1 MKKRSLMRSLA
12 ILLSVFMML
21 AIMPIMQV
29 AAATDITDVMV
40 NQEVPTGGYTPMDFY
55 SYYNVD
61 LGYSASKDVT
71 KDYYVFIGEGEPSL
85 ESADD
90 WALMGNYESFV
101 AGGVYACVFDVK
113 LTDSS
118 YEFSGSVNVT
128 SAQTTNVLVTYAD
141 PIELQ
146 FVVMYDPALGFS
158 ADSYL
163 LSVGDTE
170 VTPANAAD
178 IFGDGTAKY
187 DQETA
192 TLTLK
197 NATIKAGYSP
207 FADELCGI
215 YSIRPLMI
223 EVEGNNVI
231 DLTAL
236 DVATINWASGIFSE
250 DRLIVYGDGDLTV
263 NASDAGESSHGIYA
277 FGELTLNPGGNWSIN
292 AGAAMSTST
301 GIYAPEGLILE
312 ATKVGATFGVTGRY
326 QGIYTTSFNA
336 YDFDATAASDYGGLL
351 KAVEWATFESN
362 FNAYRSIKLTAIE
375 PTTYNVL
382 VAGVPVTDANKNNVL
397 GDGKVKYDP
406 SAKKLT
412 LTNATL
418 TKADTFSSTYFYGT
432 NYAVI
437 YAAQPISIELV
448 GNNVIDTTGITFG
461 PANGV
466 YDIVGDSPRL
476 SIGGDGNLTIKA
488 GVSGV
493 HQYGIYGA
501 GNVDISMKGDLT
513 ISCEKD
519 ETFTGIQADDG
530 YLDMYM
536 EGKWSVDTGESNTTD
551 WTTAIY
557 SYKDMSIYNG
567 GTATLTAGN
576 RPNYC
581 ADAIYVSDGS
591 LNLINKGTMTVS
603 VGDTGSGDA
612 ETIYVD
618 DNASILNDGK
628 LTVTAGDA
636 PTDDSF
642 GIFTS
647 DGYLY
652 LINNGT
658 ATVTTGDAYGYSV
671 PVWSF
676 YLVDLDGKGTLT
688 ATAGDAKYSTA
699 IVAYEYVSELILE
712 GNGTYIINSGTASD
726 WGAGVYGG
734 IVSFEDDVTVTV
746 NAEKNTNK
754 DLIGVQADNFL
765 YIATSGD
772 VNVTVGKAGDTSYGI
787 SGNNGIYVLGDGDLT
802 VTAGKGSGG
811 SFGAWGNEVLL
822 TGTGNVSLV
831 ADDSVDPSYGI
842 SASAITF
849 ANTNLDNKIYV
860 EGATQAMSV
869 MPTFDPD
876 FYSTKGSETLPAELK
891 DIALNVTT
899 FGDFKAIE
907 LTSLVKTVE
916 DSIVYGDADG
926 DGFVTMKDVLLSRKY
941 IANLVGETALSLV
954 SADADG
960 DGFVTMKDV
969 LLARQFI
976 AGLRTSLGPTA

>member
-1 MKKRSLMRSLA
+1 MNKRSFMRTLA
-12 ILLSVFMML
+12 ILLSVLMML
-21 AIMPIMQV
+21 TIMPIMQV
-29 AAATDITDVMV
+29 AAAPTDITDVLV
-40 NQEVPTGGYTPMDFY
+40 SQEVPTGGYTPMDLA

-71 KDYYVFIGEGEPSL
+71 KDYYVFIGEGAPSL
-85 ESADD
+85 ENETD
-90 WALMGNYESFV
+90 WALMGNYEPFV
-101 AGGVYACVFDVK
+101 AGETYACVFNVT
-113 LTDSS
+113 LTDSA
-118 YEFSGSVNVT
+118 YEFTGEVNVT
-128 SAQTTNVLVTYAD
+128 SAQTTNVLRTYVD
-141 PIELQ
+141 PVELQ

-158 ADSYL
+158 ADSYY
-163 LSVGDTE
+163 LSVGDVE

-178 IFGDGTAKY
+178 IFGNGTASY
-187 DQETA
+187 DPETS

-197 NATIKAGYSP
+197 NATIKAGWSP
-207 FADELCGI
+207 FADELVGI
-215 YSIRPLMI
+215 YALKPLVI

-231 DLTAL
+231 DLSAL
-236 DVATINWASGIFSE
+236 DAATVNWASGIFSE
-250 DRLIVYGDGDLTV
+250 DRLIIFGDGDLTV

-292 AGAAMSTST
+292 SGAAMSTST

-336 YDFDATAASDYGGLL
+336 YDFDATAAADYGGLL

-382 VAGVPVTDANKNNVL
+382 VAGVPVTDLNKNNVL

-418 TKADTFSSTYFYGT
+418 TKTDTFSSSYYYGT

-448 GNNVIDTTGITFG
+448 GDNVIDTTGVTFG
-461 PANGV
+461 PANNV
-466 YDIVGDSPRL
+466 FNIIGDSPRL
-476 SIGGDGNLTIKA
+476 SIGGEGNLTIKA
-488 GVSGV
+488 GAAGV
-493 HQYGIYGA
+493 QQYGICGT

-519 ETFTGIQADDG
+519 ETFTGIHADDG

-536 EGKWSVDTGESNTTD
+536 EGKWTVDTGESNTTD
-551 WTTAIY
+551 WTTALY
-557 SYKDMSIYNG
+557 AYKDMSIYNG

-581 ADAIYVSDGS
+581 ADAIYVSDGN

-612 ETIYVD
+612 EVIYAD

-636 PTDDSF
+636 PSDDSF

-671 PVWSF
+671 PIWSF
-676 YLVDLDGKGTLT
+676 YLVEASGKGTLT
-688 ATAGDAKYSTA
+688 ATAGDAKFSTA
-699 IVAYEYVSELILE
+699 IVAFEYSSEVILE

-772 VNVTVGKAGDTSYGI
+772 VTVTAGKAGDTSYGI
-787 SGNNGIYVLGDGDLT
+787 SGVNGIYLLGDGDVN
-802 VTAGKGSGG
+802 VTAGKGTGG
-811 SFGAWGNEVLL
+811 SFGAWGDEVIVA
-822 TGTGNVSLV
+822 GTGNVSLV
-831 ADDSVDPSYGI
+831 ADDSSDPSYGI
-842 SASAITF
+842 SASSISF
-849 ANTNLDNKIYV
+849 SNTNLDNKIYV
-860 EGATQAMSV
+860 EGATQAMNV
-869 MPTFDPD
+869 MPTFDAD
-876 FYSTKGSETLPAELK
+876 FYSTKGSETLPASLET
-891 DIALNVTT
+891 IALNLTT
-899 FGDFKAIE
+899 FNTFKAIE

-916 DSIVYGDADG
+916 DKPAAVIGDADG
-926 DGFVTMKDVLLSRKY
+926 DGEVTMKDVLLARKF
-941 IANLVGETALSLV
+941 IAKLIGEADLDTAA
-954 SADADG
+954 ADADG

-969 LLARQFI
+969 LLMRKAV
-976 AGLRTSLGPTA
+976 AKLVTL